1 MYCVFFII
9 FSETNKYSTQYN
21 KCILNSNKIGSSFF
35 HLVRATDRASDRLHY
50 LDLAQKK
57 RKKKRTT
64 DKMFVN
70 MYIAPVNRFGS
81 VCKDIFIHKPNTI
94 VAAVERLL
102 SVYVAKTLVS

>member
-1 MYCVFFII
+1 M
-9 FSETNKYSTQYN
+9 
-21 KCILNSNKIGSSFF
+21 
-35 HLVRATDRASDRLHY
+35 
-50 LDLAQKK
+50 
-57 RKKKRTT
+57 T

-70 MYIAPVNRFGS
+70 MYIALVNRFGS